1 MEIYGKGAII
11 IGNVDA
17 VRDNVPIIQSTFR
30 KPDDKR
36 GLGFVQRVST
46 STVISNS
53 ISVTAPGFN
62 WVKGSI
68 LKSDP
73 MEKVRLAVL
82 DINKRIASLQSV
94 QELDILDK
102 VEKAKSKALEISK
115 RISSL
120 QSVQELDIL
129 DKVKKAKSKALEI
142 SKRISSLQS
151 VQELDILDKV
161 KKAKSKALEI
171 NDRLNKKELRRL
183 DRIQRNSGWKKV
195 DGYKNKKINHVNIEK
210 VIIFRVPRDDAELAL
225 LSAIRNGIENFRI
238 EYTDK

>member
-1 MEIYGKGAII
+1 MSYEKKLEIYGKGAII

-17 VRDNVPIIQSTFR
+17 IRDNAPIIQSTFR
-30 KPDDKR
+30 KPCDKR
-36 GLGFVQRVST
+36 GLGFVQGVST
-46 STVISNS
+46 STVFSNS

-68 LKSDP
+68 LQSDP

-115 RISSL
+115 RIASL

-129 DKVKKAKSKALEI
+129 DKVE
-142 SKRISSLQS
+142 
-151 VQELDILDKV
+151 
-161 KKAKSKALEI
+161 KAKSKALEI

-195 DGYKNKKINHVNIEK
+195 DGYKNKKINNVNIEK

-238 EYTDK
+238 EYTDQ